1 MFFVLLMGILKQ
13 KFKSHIGNMKSYKP
27 NLTTPLDKV
36 KYYCFTIKC
45 RYHNFPLNVR
55 EVCFP

>member
-45 RYHNFPLNVR
+45 RYHNFP
-55 EVCFP
+55 